1 MGAND
6 KHEAVYHGG
15 EYGAILDSSRLHYA
29 LSKDPGNGR
38 TIEEWWAVKD
48 EAFKDFDRA
57 IAKIKA
63 EAKAEALNEAAAE
76 IDRLE
81 SIGDTARNQVSEDQE
96 KDYWRFHGTPI
107 TDWLRD
113 RVNQYKEAPSA

>member
-1 MGAND
+1 MGANEKYD
-6 KHEAVYHGG
+6 ATYHGG
-15 EYGAILDSSRLHYA
+15 QYTPATENVEHSYVAYRSSKVDLITGHHEFTRWLE
-29 LSKDPGNGR
+29 SVR
-38 TIEEWWAVKD
+38 
-48 EAFKDFDRA
+48 
-57 IAKIKA
+57 A

-113 RVNQYKEAPSA
+113 RANQYKEAPNA